1 MSRDFDRRFP
11 SFVLGPHDRI
21 TIEGK
26 QMRLSYMSGDQA
38 ILVPA
43 DGNGLTESFDVAQL
57 NRLSAAG
64 KVLHEVEYYL
74 PPQLRS
80 ASVRNFFDLV
90 APNLPPAHRQRVDIR
105 YAMAQALMELNDRS
119 LGKNRIKMSDESITA
134 NMPMIREYAAD
145 YLEKDCPNPAA
156 VEKLR
161 KYRDGTGKK
170 PRGGGASLTPEAA
183 NARTIRK
190 WVALVKAG
198 GKWALIDKCAN
209 RGNHSS
215 YFSPEENALM
225 MKTVNEFYLHLNG
238 HSPGATAQEV
248 RKVFTKENEARLE
261 KGLSALRIPSREAVR
276 KLINSLDKFM
286 VLVARRGQKEA
297 IKLMKPVGQGLTVSR
312 PFERVEIDETKIDLI
327 TIMAQSGLLGLFTTE
342 ELTELGLDNTKDR
355 WWLVVAIDCRTRMI
369 VGMQLTRNP
378 TTSAAL
384 ECLRMTM
391 TPKGHFA
398 DAVGALTPWNA
409 SGKCETLVADN
420 GVFKSIRFTDACA
433 DLGVDVLRTIA
444 GSPSMRGTIERLF
457 RTASMKLFSRLSGRT
472 FSNVLQ
478 RGDHPSEDRAC
489 LYPEDLCFALVRWIV
504 DIYHNTSHEGLGGR
518 TPLQQWEADHEAGN
532 YPLHALP
539 LREHQRLA
547 FGLPLTRQL
556 RKDGIT
562 ILGLRYHS
570 EELARWFLI
579 YGNQDVDVRWDHQD
593 IGAVS
598 VHLDGRWMEVK
609 TVHEV
614 SRHDQPFDGLSAA
627 EWTATNR
634 ALRTGD
640 PKRKE
645 WDENVV
651 FAALDAIKDMNAQKQ
666 QAFKIVD
673 RNWNEKTFID
683 REALFSGFSIQRSAP
698 KTRDSEDGFGRSI
711 EPRAPQSDAVTAT
724 DPAITRKS
732 KSAAPSKMKIKE

>member
-1 MSRDFDRRFP
+1 
-11 SFVLGPHDRI
+11 
-21 TIEGK
+21 
-26 QMRLSYMSGDQA
+26 MSGDQA
-38 ILVPA
+38 VLVPA
-43 DGNGLTESFDVAQL
+43 DGTRLAESFDVAQL

-74 PPQLRS
+74 PPKLRS
-80 ASVRNFFDLV
+80 ASVRNFADLV

-105 YAMAQALMELNDRS
+105 YAMAQALMDLNDKS
-119 LGKNRIKMSDESITA
+119 LGKGRIKISDESITA
-134 NMPMIREYAAD
+134 NMALIRENAAD
-145 YLEKDCPNPAA
+145 YLEQDCPNPAA

-161 KYRDGTGKK
+161 NYREGNGPK

-190 WVALVKAG
+190 WVALVKVG
-198 GKWALIDKCAN
+198 GKWALIDKCAD

-238 HSPGATAQEV
+238 PSPGATAQEV
-248 RKVFTKENEARLE
+248 RKEFLKENKVRLE
-261 KGLSALRIPSREAVR
+261 KGLSELRIPSREAVR
-276 KLINSLDKFM
+276 KLIKSLDQFM
-286 VLVARRGQKEA
+286 VLVARRGQREA
-297 IKLMKPVGQGLTVSR
+297 MKLMKPVGQGLTVSR

-327 TIMAQSGLLGLFTTE
+327 TIMAQSGLLGMFTTE
-342 ELTELGLDNTKDR
+342 ELIELGLDNTKDR

-391 TPKGHFA
+391 TSKGHFA
-398 DAVGALTPWNA
+398 DAVGALTPWDA

-433 DLGVDVLRTIA
+433 DLGIDVLRTIA
-444 GSPSMRGTIERLF
+444 GSPSMRGIIERLF
-457 RTASMKLFSRLSGRT
+457 RTAAMKLFSRLSGRT
-472 FSNVLQ
+472 FSNVLG

-489 LYPEDLCFALVRWIV
+489 LNTEDLCFALVRWIA
-504 DIYHNTSHEGLGGR
+504 DIYHNTPHEGLGGR
-518 TPLQQWEADHEAGN
+518 TPLQQWEADQEAGN

-539 LREHQRLA
+539 PREHQRLA
-547 FGLPLTRQL
+547 FGLPLKRQL

-570 EELARWFLI
+570 EDLARWFVPR
-579 YGNQDVDVRWDHQD
+579 GNQNVDVRWDHQD
-593 IGAVS
+593 IGAIS
-598 VHLDGRWMEVK
+598 VHFDGRWNEVK
-609 TVHEV
+609 TVHEI

-627 EWTATNR
+627 EWTAANR
-634 ALRTGD
+634 ALRTGS
-640 PKRKE
+640 PKRHE
-645 WDENVV
+645 WDEDVV
-651 FAALDAIKDMNAQKQ
+651 FAALDAIKCLNDQKQ
-666 QAFKIVD
+666 KAFKILD

-683 REALFSGFSIQRSAP
+683 REALFSGFSINKAAP
-698 KTRDSEDGFGRSI
+698 KTRDSVDGVGRSI
-711 EPRAPQSDAVTAT
+711 EPRAPQSDAAAPT

-732 KSAAPSKMKIKE
+732 KRAAAGKMKIKE